1 MCNKTIEMNT
11 IKIGLKELD
20 LTEMVNNGVY
30 EIESGIEV
38 DTFVLNEFEFV
49 FSTSYEWVGTE
60 HNDLFQ
66 TETKIYERILNELIE
81 VNNLDTDKEITLTDQ
96 EKNLILNIARTK

>member
-1 MCNKTIEMNT
+1 MNT

-20 LTEMVNNGVY
+20 LTEIVNNGVY

-66 TETKIYERILNELIE
+66 TETQIYERILNELIE
-81 VNNLDTDKEITLTDQ
+81 VNNLDTDEEITLTEQ
-96 EKNLILNIARTK
+96 EKNLILNIAKTK

>member
-1 MCNKTIEMNT
+1 MNT

-20 LTEMVNNGVY
+20 LAEMVNNGVY

-66 TETKIYERILNELIE
+66 TETQIYERILNELIE
-81 VNNLDTDKEITLTDQ
+81 VNNLDTDEEITLTEQ